1 MKPSSLPF
9 PPQPRRAAAL
19 AVAAALAAPQA
30 FAADAFQPATSVRD
44 VVVTTGVR
52 GEERTVADSP
62 VPIDVIP
69 AEDLVRTGKAT
80 LKETLATLLPSFNF
94 TPVAG
99 VTVNNVIRP
108 LSLRG
113 LSGAYTLVLVNGKR
127 RHNSAAISNS
137 GVGTT
142 GANPVDLDQI
152 PVAAVDHVEVLR
164 DGAAAQYGSDAIA
177 GVVNIILKTTDH
189 GGEST
194 TTVGGYYKGD
204 GITARENLG
213 WGTTLGQDGFL
224 RLSLDAATQ
233 ERSERNDPGTGSYYF
248 RVDGQ
253 PDPRES
259 SVGQRGDRNGNPE
272 LKAVSTAA
280 NAEIG
285 VGDGKRLYG
294 FATAGA
300 RNAEAWYTTRRPN
313 STGDLIQLRPDGFIP
328 KFYLHEFDTQLVGGL
343 RGEDAGWNW
352 DASASVS
359 RNRINSHANTLNPS
373 LGPDGPTQ
381 FKLYGI
387 TADQAA
393 ANLDV
398 RRGIDVGLG
407 KPLQAAFGGEYR
419 RERYSLNAGDAA
431 ATANGGYVYD
441 ASYGDGSLAGR
452 PANVGVQGVNA
463 ISAANA
469 GSLSRG
475 VSALYADFGA
485 NATDKLWLGAAGRG
499 ERYDDS
505 SGSTFSGKLSARY
518 EVDPALAL
526 RGNFNTGFRAP
537 SLSQQVWSQ
546 TFSSWQVVNG
556 VSILRNS
563 TLASPGSELA
573 RALGATELK
582 PERSRN
588 LSVGFSLTP
597 TRDLTLTA
605 DAYRIRIADRI
616 VSTGYF
622 SGSGVDAILAAAG
635 LQTGQLVQYF
645 TNAVD
650 TTSKGI
656 DVVADW
662 RRDLGTLGVARFNL
676 GFNWNRTG
684 IDSIKDTPAALKA
697 LGFQVL
703 DRAAQGSLTDG
714 YPRTKLILGTNWL
727 YGDFDTGLRLTRYD
741 KVIERN
747 ATSAANDVT
756 YGAKWLT
763 DLDVSWHVTPST
775 TLAVGANNL
784 FNVHADKSPFPTTNG
799 ARYGYGVSIPFS
811 YYGGFWYARLGVA
824 F

>member
-1 MKPSSLPF
+1 MKPRNPPANLPR
-9 PPQPRRAAAL
+9 PLLVASAVAL
-19 AVAAALAAPQA
+19 AFVGGRALAA
-30 FAADAFQPATSVRD
+30 DAPAPYASVRD

-62 VPIDVIP
+62 VPIDVIQ

-99 VTVNNVIRP
+99 VTVNNVVRP

-152 PVAAVDHVEVLR
+152 PVASVDHVEVLR

-177 GVVNIILKTTDH
+177 GVVNIILKNTDH
-189 GGEST
+189 GGESIT
-194 TTVGGYYKGD
+194 TLGGYYQGD
-204 GITARENLG
+204 GITVRQNLG
-213 WGTTLGQDGFL
+213 WGTTLGDDGFL
-224 RLSLDAATQ
+224 RLSLDAVNQ
-233 ERSERNDPGTGSYYF
+233 ERSERNDAATGAFYF
-248 RVDGQ
+248 KSNGQ
-253 PDPRES
+253 PDPREATLDK
-259 SVGQRGDRNGNPE
+259 RGDRNGNPE
-272 LKAVSTAA
+272 LKAVTTAV
-280 NAEIG
+280 NAELG
-285 VGDGKRLYG
+285 VGGGTRLYG
-294 FATAGA
+294 FATAGG

-313 STGDLIQLRPDGFIP
+313 STGDLVQIHPDGFIP
-328 KFYLHEFDTQLVGGL
+328 KYYLHEFDTQLVGGL
-343 RGEDAGWNW
+343 RGEAAGWNW
-352 DASASVS
+352 DASASAS
-359 RNRINSHANTLNPS
+359 RNQINSHAGTLNPS
-373 LGPDGPTQ
+373 LGPSGPTQ

-387 TADQAA
+387 TADQAS
-393 ANLDV
+393 ANADV
-398 RRGIDVGLG
+398 RRGIDLGLAR
-407 KPLQAAFGGEYR
+407 PVDLAFGAEYR
-419 RERYSLNAGDAA
+419 KERYRLTAGDTA

-441 ASYGDGSLAGR
+441 ASYGDGSLAGK

-463 ISAANA
+463 IGPSNA
-469 GSLSRG
+469 GSLTRG
-475 VSALYADFGA
+475 VGALYADFGFKPI
-485 NATDKLWLGAAGRG
+485 DKLYLGVAGRG
-499 ERYDDS
+499 EHYDDS
-505 SGSTFSGKLSARY
+505 AGNTFSGKLTARY
-518 EVDPALAL
+518 DVDKTFAL
-526 RGNFNTGFRAP
+526 RGTFNTGFRAP

-563 TLASPGSELA
+563 TLASPGSALA
-573 RALGATELK
+573 RALGASDLK
-582 PERSRN
+582 PEHSRN
-588 LSVGFSLTP
+588 LSLGFSLTP

-622 SGSGVDAILAAAG
+622 SGSGVDAILAGAG
-635 LQTGQLVQYF
+635 LETGQLVQYF

-656 DVVADW
+656 DVVADY
-662 RRDLGTLGVARFNL
+662 RSDLGALGVAKFNL

-684 IDSIKDTPAALKA
+684 IDSIKDSPAALSA
-697 LGFQVL
+697 LGFRLL

-727 YGDFDTGLRLTRYD
+727 KGDFDTGLRVTRYD

-763 DLDVSWHVTPST
+763 DLDVSWHVTPAT

-784 FNVHADKSPFPTTNG
+784 FNVKADKSPFTTTNG